1 MRLSKDI
8 DMTNGPIL
16 KKLFLFTIPIIIS
29 GVLQLLYNA
38 ADLIVIGNF
47 AKDGALAAVGATS
60 ALINLILNIFIGFS
74 VGVSVIVARSIGASD
89 HQGAQRATHTAI
101 SLSIICGFTVG
112 IIGFFA
118 SKPLLQFMDTPSD
131 IIDMSAKYMKI
142 YFLGSPANL
151 LYNFGASILRANGD
165 TRRPLYFLT
174 LSGLVN
180 IILNLILVI
189 LFDMD
194 VDGVAIATVVSQ
206 IISATLVV
214 MALTKSEGI
223 CHLDIKKLK
232 IHFYELKKIVI
243 MGLPAGIQGSL
254 FSISNVIIQSSINSF
269 GTNVVE
275 GNTAAGNIEGFI
287 YIIANSFN
295 QAALTFTSQNYGAR
309 KYSRTKKVVLICM
322 ISMSAVCIAVSG
334 LFTIFGKELL
344 SIYCPDNQ
352 IAIDYGMIRIKIMFL
367 TYFLLGLQEVM
378 VGQLRGLGYSIQP
391 MLIAIFCICGL
402 RLIWVYTVF
411 SKIATIQC
419 LYWSYPISWIV
430 AFAAMFVCYLFIKR
444 KLPQDGEPFNK

>member
-16 KKLFLFTIPIIIS
+16 KKLILFTIPIIVS

-38 ADLIVIGNF
+38 ADLIVVGNF
-47 AKDGALAAVGATS
+47 AKDGALAAVGATGS
-60 ALINLILNIFIGFS
+60 LINLILNIFIGFS
-74 VGVSVIVARSIGASD
+74 VGVSVIIARFVGAAD
-89 HQGAQRATHTAI
+89 HDGAQRATHTAI
-101 SLSIICGFTVG
+101 SLSLVCGFVVGTVG
-112 IIGFFA
+112 FFI
-118 SKPLLQFMDTPSD
+118 SKPLLQLMDTPAD

-174 LSGLVN
+174 LSGLINVV
-180 IILNLILVI
+180 LNLVLVI
-189 LFDMD
+189 LFGMD

-206 IISATLVV
+206 IVSATLVV
-214 MALTKSEGI
+214 MALIKNEGI
-223 CHLDIKKLK
+223 CRLDIKKLK
-232 IHFYELKKIVI
+232 LHFFELKKIVL

-275 GNTAAGNIEGFI
+275 GNTAAGNLEGFI

-295 QAALTFTSQNYGAR
+295 QAALTFTSQNYGAK

-322 ISMSAVCIAVSG
+322 LSMSAVCIAVSG
-334 LFTIFGKELL
+334 IFTVFGKELL
-344 SIYCPDNQ
+344 SIYCPGNQ
-352 IAIDYGMIRIKIMFL
+352 IAIDYGMVRIKIMFL

-378 VGQLRGLGYSIQP
+378 VGQLRGLGYSMQP

-402 RLIWVYTVF
+402 RLLWVYTVF
-411 SKIATIQC
+411 AKITTIEC
-419 LYWSYPISWIV
+419 LYWSYPISWLV
-430 AFAAMFVCYLFIKR
+430 SFAVMLLCYLRIKR
-444 KLPQDGEPFNK
+444 KLPKDGELINQ